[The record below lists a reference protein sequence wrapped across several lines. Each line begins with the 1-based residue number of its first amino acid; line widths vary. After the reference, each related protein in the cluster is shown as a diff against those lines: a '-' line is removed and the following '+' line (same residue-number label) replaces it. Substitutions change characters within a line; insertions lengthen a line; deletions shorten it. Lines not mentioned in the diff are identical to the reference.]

1 MGIRE
6 DIEEVQN
13 DIKEVSFAYSI
24 LEDYKAQ
31 NRRLFIIIIL
41 ILIMW
46 CGTIGYLVYVLN
58 DIGTEEITETTYD
71 TNTQE
76 IDNDGSIDNSYI
88 INGDYNG
95 EN

>member
-31 NRRLFIIIIL
+31 NKRLFIIIIA

-58 DIGTEEITETTYD
+58 DIGVEEIVEDID

-76 IDNDGSIDNSYI
+76 VDNNDGSIDNSYI

-95 EN
+95 KN

>member
-46 CGTIGYLVYVLN
+46 FGTIGYLVYVLN

-88 INGDYNG
+88 INGDNYG

>member
-31 NRRLFIIIIL
+31 NRRLFIIIIA

-58 DIGTEEITETTYD
+58 DIGTEEIEIKD
-71 TNTQE
+71 IDKQD

-88 INGDYNG
+88 INGDNYG